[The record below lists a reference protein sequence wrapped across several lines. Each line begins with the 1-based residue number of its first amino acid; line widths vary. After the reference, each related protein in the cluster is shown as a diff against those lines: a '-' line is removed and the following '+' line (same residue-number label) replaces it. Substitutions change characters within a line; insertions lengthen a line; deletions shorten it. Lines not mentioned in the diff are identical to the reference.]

1 MLPIFCG
8 EGRRPR
14 EHVVHECP
22 QGPPVH
28 SLPVPGPGQDLGG
41 HVLDRA
47 AECVGHRALVNR
59 LLAKAE
65 ISELHMAGSV
75 KKDVLR
81 LQVAVNNALK
91 RE

>member
-28 SLPVPGPGQDLGG
+28 SLPVPGPGQDLRG

-65 ISELHMAGSV
+65 ISELHMTLGV
-75 KKDVLR
+75 QQNILR
-81 LQVAVNNALK
+81 LEVSVDDSLK
-91 RE
+91 VF

>member
-1 MLPIFCG
+1 M
-8 EGRRPR
+8 
-14 EHVVHECP
+14 
-22 QGPPVH
+22 
-28 SLPVPGPGQDLGG
+28 PGSCEYLGS
-41 HVLDRA
+41 HVLYGATEGVSHLRKYQINTSM
-47 AECVGHRALVNR
+47 VLHPGFKYR
-59 LLAKAE
+59 LFINGFFAKAE